1 MNCLEIG
8 GDAGRAEHVAAELDP
23 EAGVGRA
30 PARHAVGVDAVHRL
44 VAGSNV
50 GDRGSGASWCC
61 SVRLLQSINSESIM
75 AEPNPIQMLFPDK
88 DSLTTVVNS
97 VALLISVGG

>member
-61 SVRLLQSINSESIM
+61 SIRLLQSINSESIM
-75 AEPNPIQMLFPDK
+75 AGRRCFI
-88 DSLTTVVNS
+88 SRSTSHVSTGIWLTNAAIV
-97 VALLISVGG
+97 